1 MSIEIDFFSLKFV
14 FFSTTDGGVLSACLT
29 SMARNREHWRYSLQD
44 SALFVPANTG
54 DFLLVVPMED
64 IRRAPDHLGAQKLVK
79 ILVIFM
85 DEGEKGV
92 RRQSLEQIAQSE
104 ARHTDGVFQHV
115 QS

>member
-1 MSIEIDFFSLKFV
+1 MGVFCRHVLHQWPEIESI
-14 FFSTTDGGVLSACLT
+14 GVIAYKTLRC
-29 SMARNREHWRYSLQD
+29 
-44 SALFVPANTG
+44 FVPANTG
-54 DFLLVVPMED
+54 DFLLVVPVED
-64 IRRAPDHLGAQKLVK
+64 NRRAPDHLSAQKLVK
-79 ILVIFM
+79 IFVIFM